1 MSRCGRL
8 EGPRGEGGPGARAE
22 ECLELELSCGV
33 WGEGFRGSVCVNTD
47 VSSLCYLSRHDCMSG
62 TGVIPPVNPTDTH
75 TNIHCVEMLNV

>member
-1 MSRCGRL
+1 MGY
-8 EGPRGEGGPGARAE
+8 GESG
-22 ECLELELSCGV
+22 